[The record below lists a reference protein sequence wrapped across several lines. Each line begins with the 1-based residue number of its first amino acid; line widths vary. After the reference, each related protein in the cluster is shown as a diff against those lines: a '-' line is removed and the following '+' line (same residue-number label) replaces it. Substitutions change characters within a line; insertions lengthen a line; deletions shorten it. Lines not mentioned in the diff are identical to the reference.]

1 MMEFGYVI
9 RLMLLAISLI
19 SMVIIYGLKR
29 NQLYLF
35 KGMLFFFFCYYFL
48 LSAVKWFLGSP
59 ENTLVESFWDA
70 VPRTYIHYGIPITVI
85 GIVAPIIFK
94 KLFGKVMDKL
104 IGLLD
109 ACMLIGLFSAF
120 LIKGIIDNRVYCIAF
135 AASALIAL
143 GITFLYKKDVL
154 YLSAGEYRKQILEV
168 LPAVVILTFMS
179 GIYYP
184 NELYLNNLDEF
195 INPFGGFFLIL
206 LTGSLLSAVIMIMG
220 MLLLPKSWIRP
231 CNLVLL
237 GIGIMGYLQ
246 AMFLNGKLNSLTGDT
261 QIWGS
266 GKQIINVVIWIAV
279 VCLVVGL
286 GYYKAFFQK
295 IFKGIC
301 IYICLIQLVT
311 LVTLVVTTDVT
322 SKGSQEALTTQGSLE
337 LSDGNNVLVFILD
350 MFDSSVLQQIIEE
363 DSSFVEP
370 LADFTFYRNTT
381 SCFSHTMVS
390 IPYLLTGTEWTPG
403 ITTSDYP
410 VYAYENSNTLW
421 DIEERDYNVG
431 VYTNV
436 NYLSDSVYEAVANY
450 SDEVKV
456 KCKITDT
463 YSTMRRTAMYT
474 LVPFCLKQ
482 NYAYYTSDIRNMID
496 ADEIW
501 SIENDL
507 PFYNSLI
514 KTGLS
519 INNEHDN
526 AFRFYHM
533 RGDHEPFYL
542 SEDLQYDKTGR
553 ENNIYSQA
561 RGSLKIVYE
570 YLKQLKELGK
580 YDDATIIITADH
592 GKIINYDSENNRPD
606 EPTMPIMLV
615 KEPNQTNNSLMISDA
630 PVSQT
635 EIMPYV
641 MKQIGLDWKLYGK
654 TFDEIPVNEE
664 RQRYYYAITMN
675 GYELRFSILGN
686 ANKIENWSVAE

>member
-1 MMEFGYVI
+1 MEYGYI
-9 RLMLLAISLI
+9 ICMIL
-19 SMVIIYGLKR
+19 VIIAIISTVISHGIKR
-29 NQLYLF
+29 EKMYF
-35 KGMLFFFFCYYFL
+35 FRGASFFFFGYYFL

-70 VPRTYIHYGIPITVI
+70 VLRTYIHYGIPITVI

-94 KLFGKVMDKL
+94 KLFGEVMNKL

-120 LIKGIIDNRVYCIAF
+120 LIKGVIDNRVYCIVF
-135 AASALIAL
+135 VASALISL

-154 YLSAGEYRKQILEV
+154 YLSAGEYRKQVLEI

-195 INPFGGFFLIL
+195 MNPFGGFFLIL
-206 LTGSLLSAVIMIMG
+206 LAGSLLSAVIMITG
-220 MLLLPKSWIRP
+220 MLLLPKSWIRS

-261 QIWGS
+261 QVWGCS
-266 GKQIINVVIWIAV
+266 KQIINIVIWIVV

-286 GYYKAFFQK
+286 GHYKAVFRK
-295 IFKGIC
+295 IFKGVC

-311 LVTLVVTTDVT
+311 LATLAVTTDVT
-322 SKGSQEALTTQGSLE
+322 SKGKQEALTTQGSLE

-363 DSSFVEP
+363 DSKFVDP
-370 LADFTFYRNTT
+370 LADFTFYRNAT
-381 SCFSHTMVS
+381 SCFSHTKVS
-390 IPYLLTGTEWTPG
+390 IPYLLTGTEWTSEV
-403 ITTSDYP
+403 TTGNYP
-410 VYAYENSNTLW
+410 AFAYENSNTLW
-421 DIEERDYNVG
+421 DIEEQDYNVG
-431 VYTNV
+431 IYTNV
-436 NYLSDSVYEAVANY
+436 NYLDDSVYDAVANY
-450 SDEVKV
+450 SDEVNV
-456 KCKITDT
+456 KCKVGNT
-463 YSTMRRTAMYT
+463 YSTMRQTAMYT

-482 NYAYYTSDIRNMID
+482 NYAYYTSDIMDMID
-496 ADEIW
+496 ADEMW

-519 INNEHDN
+519 INNEYEN
-526 AFRFYHM
+526 SFRFYHM

-592 GKIINYDSENNRPD
+592 GKIINFDSENNRPD

-615 KEPNQTNNSLMISDA
+615 KEPNQSNNSLLISDA

-635 EIMPYV
+635 EIMPLI
-641 MKQIGLDWKLYGK
+641 MKQIGRDWKLYGK
-654 TFDEIPVNEE
+654 TFDEIPADKE
-664 RQRYYYAITMN
+664 RQRFYYASTLD

-686 ANKIENWSVAE
+686 ANEIESWSVAE

>member
-1 MMEFGYVI
+1 MEYGYILCLILIIV
-9 RLMLLAISLI
+9 AIISSLI
-19 SMVIIYGLKR
+19 SYGLKGKKMH
-29 NQLYLF
+29 LLKSF
-35 KGMLFFFFCYYFL
+35 LFFFFSYYFL

-59 ENTLVESFWDA
+59 ENTLLESFWDA
-70 VPRTYIHYGIPITVI
+70 VPRTYIHYGIPMAVI
-85 GIVAPIIFK
+85 GMVAPIIMK
-94 KLFGKVMDKL
+94 KLFGKVMNKL
-104 IGLLD
+104 IGLFD
-109 ACMLIGLFSAF
+109 ACLLIGVFSAF
-120 LIKGIIDNRVYCIAF
+120 LIKGVIDNRVYCIVFVLSTLA
-135 AASALIAL
+135 AL
-143 GITFLYKKDVL
+143 GLTFICKKDILYISTGEYKKQV
-154 YLSAGEYRKQILEV
+154 LEV

-195 INPFGGFFLIL
+195 MNPFGGFFFIL
-206 LTGSLLSAVIMIMG
+206 LAGSLLSSAIVIMGI
-220 MLLLPKSWIRP
+220 LLLPKAWIRP

-261 QIWGS
+261 QVWGI
-266 GKQIINVVIWIAV
+266 GTQIINVVVWIVV

-286 GYYKAFFQK
+286 GCYKAVLRK
-295 IFKGIC
+295 IFNGIC

-322 SKGSQEALTTQGSLE
+322 SKGSQEALTTEEALE
-337 LSDGNNVLVFILD
+337 LSNGNNVLVFILD

-370 LADFTFYRNTT
+370 LADFTFYRNAT
-381 SCFSHTMVS
+381 SCFSHTLVS
-390 IPYLLTGTEWTPG
+390 IPYLLTGTEWAPG
-403 ITTSDYP
+403 VTTGNYP
-410 VYAYENSNTLW
+410 VYAYENSNALW
-421 DIEERDYNVG
+421 DIKEQNYNVG

-436 NYLSDSVYEAVANY
+436 NYLDDSVYDAVVNY
-450 SDEVKV
+450 SNEVTV
-456 KCKITDT
+456 KCKIIDT
-463 YSTMRRTAMYT
+463 YSTMRQTAMYT

-482 NYAYYTSDIRNMID
+482 NYTYYTSDIRDMIE

-507 PFYNSLI
+507 PFYNSMI

-519 INNEHDN
+519 VNNEYDN

-553 ENNIYSQA
+553 ENSIYSQA

-570 YLKQLKELGK
+570 YLDQLKGLGK

-615 KEPNQTNNSLMISDA
+615 KEPNQSNNSLVISDA

-635 EIMPYV
+635 EIMPLI
-641 MKQIGLDWKLYGK
+641 MKQIGRDWKPYGN
-654 TFDEIPVNEE
+654 TFDEIPADKE
-664 RQRYYYAITMN
+664 RQRFYYASTLN

-686 ANKIENWSVAE
+686 ANVIDSWSGVE